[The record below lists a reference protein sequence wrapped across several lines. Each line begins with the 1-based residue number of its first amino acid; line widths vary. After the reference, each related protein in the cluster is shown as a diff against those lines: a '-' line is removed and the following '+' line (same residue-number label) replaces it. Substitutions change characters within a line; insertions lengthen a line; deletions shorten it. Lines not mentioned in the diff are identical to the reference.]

1 MAKKFMLQAC
11 AIALAIPMSIGVS
24 VDEAAAGSER
34 ATTTWPAES
43 NARCSTY
50 AGNKDIREMTVSNND
65 LIALS
70 DTSDEGGDG
79 SGTTGLDDPSNPDG
93 QLESIHWDVVVDSA
107 SGDVTGLTYTTDTLI
122 NFVVLTSSAGGEILI
137 YPEQGVITDT
147 VTADPLPDGI
157 GQISKFSACY
167 GLVQDEVTT
176 TGIEYPRCSTST
188 IDGVGVNCA
197 TKTNPETG
205 ETEEVVGLVC
215 NIEVDQ
221 DDGGVGDG
229 QLCCWC
235 GVDPA
240 TVTTCDSP
248 ETCVDENGD
257 PLLNEYEVGRGQL
270 IIEWTGKESCG
281 WVISGTKRYW
291 ICR

>member
-1 MAKKFMLQAC
+1 MSKKSVLGVC
-11 AIALAIPMSIGVS
+11 AIALAIPMSIGLS
-24 VDEAAAGSER
+24 VNEAAAGSER

-50 AGNKDIREMTVSNND
+50 AGNKAIREMTVSNNG
-65 LIALS
+65 LVEWS
-70 DTSDEGGDG
+70 DNLGDG
-79 SGTTGLDDPSNPDG
+79 SGTTGPDDPSHPDG
-93 QLESIHWDVVVDSA
+93 QLESIHWDVEIDPA
-107 SGDVTGLTYTTDTLI
+107 SGEVTGLTYTTDTRI
-122 NFVVLTSSAGGEILI
+122 NFGVLTSSAGGEILI
-137 YPEQGVITDT
+137 YPEQGVSSDT
-147 VTADPLPDGI
+147 VTADPLPGGI

-167 GLVQDEVTT
+167 GLIQDEVTT
-176 TGIEYPRCSTST
+176 TGIEYPRCTGNL
-188 IDGVGVNCA
+188 IDGVGVACP
-197 TKTNPETG
+197 TRTNPETG
-205 ETEEVVGLVC
+205 QLEEVVSLVC

-291 ICR
+291 VCR